1 MPLIGYGHRTVGHD
15 TEGGI
20 ASHPASNGERTID
33 DVQIG
38 KHRKRRDG
46 TVRMAVEIG
55 DSHREGSV
63 IVGRIERSECVVVVG
78 CARYR
83 TTASSYPLIRQR
95 SGAER
100 L

>member
-1 MPLIGYGHRTVGHD
+1 MGTAPLAHD

-46 TVRMAVEIG
+46 TCSYGRRDLVTVT
-55 DSHREGSV
+55 REG
-63 IVGRIERSECVVVVG
+63 
-78 CARYR
+78 
-83 TTASSYPLIRQR
+83 
-95 SGAER
+95 
-100 L
+100 